1 MFITHTQYLKMKFI
15 SRAALFYLAL
25 LENLYQEGVKLLHP
39 AIADDYLADMI
50 FSGVSLDMTIE
61 RMNATV
67 EVEAEDETR

>member
-1 MFITHTQYLKMKFI
+1 MNLTHTRYLKMKFI

-50 FSGVSLDMTIE
+50 FSGVRLNETIK

-67 EVEAEDETR
+67 EAEDELHS

>member
-25 LENLYQEGVKLLHP
+25 LETLYQEGVKLLP
-39 AIADDYLADMI
+39 AVADDYLADMI